1 MEKELVCITCPMGC
15 HLSASLNDN
24 NEVIDVKGNSCP
36 RGAIY
41 ARKELTHPERTLTT
55 TVKINGAI
63 HRLLPVMTN
72 GTIPK
77 DKLFDAMKVINQT
90 VVNSPIKRGD
100 VVIHNICDTG
110 IDVIASRTL

>member
-1 MEKELVCITCPMGC
+1 MGC
-15 HLSASLNDN
+15 HLNAELNDN

-55 TVKINGAI
+55 TVKIKGAI

-77 DKLFDAMKVINQT
+77 DKLFEAMSVINQVE
-90 VVNSPIKRGD
+90 VVSPVKYGD
-100 VVIHNICDTG
+100 VIIKDICGTG
-110 IDVIASRTL
+110 IDLIASRSL